1 MDFTANQTHILAPT
15 EVLDLK
21 KTFECGQCF
30 RWEADGK
37 GCYTGVAYGKALR
50 VWAEGGSVCCNA
62 SAEDLSFWRYYFDL
76 DTDYTNS
83 LRLFSQPDYLRQCR
97 DFGLGI
103 RILRQEPW
111 EALVSFLISQCNNI
125 PRIRGIVSALCRLFG
140 TPLEDGLFAFPA
152 PEQLAGLPEAALA
165 PIKSGYR
172 AKYIVNAARAVSE
185 GSLDFQALSTLP
197 DEVAFSEIRQL
208 SGVGE
213 KVANCFLLYGLHRLG
228 RFPVDVWMRRALD
241 RHFPRDFD
249 PAVLGKHAGLAQQ
262 FIFYY
267 TRTNEGADRLACEIP
282 KKKKNPAILCQA
294 AVNEGL

>member
-1 MDFTANQTHILAPT
+1 MNFAANQIHLLAST

-30 RWEADGK
+30 RWEADER
-37 GCYTGVAYGKALR
+37 GCYTGVAYGKILR
-50 VWAEGGSVCCNA
+50 IWEEDGAVLCNA
-62 SAEDLSFWRYYFDL
+62 PTGDLTFWRYYFDL
-76 DTDYTNS
+76 DTDYTES
-83 LRLFSQPDYLRQCR
+83 LRTFSQPDYLRQCR

-140 TPLEDGLFAFPA
+140 TPLGDGLFAFPD
-152 PEQLAGLPEAALA
+152 PEQLTGLPETALE

-172 AKYIVNAARAVSE
+172 AKYILDAAQAASQ
-185 GSLDFQALSTLP
+185 GSLDFCALSALP
-197 DEVAFSEIRQL
+197 DEAAFAEIRQL

-228 RFPVDVWMRRALD
+228 RFPIDVWMRRALD
-241 RHFPRDFD
+241 RHFPRNFN
-249 PAVLGKHAGLAQQ
+249 PTVLGEHAGLAQQ

-267 TRTNEGADRLACEIP
+267 ARSKQRMDDLACEAP
-282 KKKKNPAILCQA
+282 KKKKNPAVLCQSQA
-294 AVNEGL
+294 KEGR